1 MIGYRL
7 CQGPRAAHP
16 YYIECISTNVYTIE
30 ELCWF
35 LYHNPFLIDDRLVST
50 ALTRWIAEELNMPET
65 ALEMEKAM
73 RSKAE
78 YAEILTPLFQSI
90 RYLSVDE
97 MRKFRAT
104 MVSLTSGPVW
114 VRMKKRADA
123 LAQNSKFT
131 EALNVYQTAA
141 QKVED
146 SETDEKRKNQFLASV
161 WYNMGVVYMNCFE
174 YEEGCAE
181 FMKVFAIRPDNRTRL
196 SLLFAL
202 RLTLPDQKYQ
212 KQAAKISGGDQNL
225 LKQVDEAV
233 EAARE
238 KANVNLSEDSILISD
253 AENEACSSEPILKA
267 IDVHP
272 AKVLAHVT
280 EEYHKAC
287 D

>member
-16 YYIECISTNVYTIE
+16 FYIDCISTNVYTIE

-35 LYHNPFLIDDRLVST
+35 LYHNPYLIDKNLVNTS
-50 ALTRWIAEELNMPET
+50 LTRWIAEELNMPGT

-73 RSKAE
+73 RQKAE
-78 YAEILTPLFQSI
+78 LSEVLTPLFQSI

-97 MRKFRAT
+97 IRKFRST

-123 LAQNSKFT
+123 LAQNGKFT
-131 EALNVYQTAA
+131 EALDVYQTAIRKA
-141 QKVED
+141 EE

-161 WYNMGVVYMNCFE
+161 WYNMGVVDMNCFD
-174 YEEGCAE
+174 YEDGCAE
-181 FMKVFAIRPDNRTRL
+181 FMKVFAVRPDNRTRL

-202 RLTLPDQKYQ
+202 KLTLPDQKYQ

-233 EAARE
+233 RAARE
-238 KANVNLSEDSILISD
+238 KAEVNLSEDSILLPD
-253 AENEACSSEPILKA
+253 EDGEQYHAEQILTA
-267 IDVHP
+267 IDDRP
-272 AKVLAHVT
+272 DRVLAHVT
-280 EEYHKAC
+280 EEYHKSC